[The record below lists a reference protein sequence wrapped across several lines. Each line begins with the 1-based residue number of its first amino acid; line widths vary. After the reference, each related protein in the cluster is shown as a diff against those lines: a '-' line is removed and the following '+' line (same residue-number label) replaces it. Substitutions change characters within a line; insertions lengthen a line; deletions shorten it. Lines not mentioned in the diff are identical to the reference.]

1 MAFVVRQDMQRSN
14 LMTQE
19 IDHLFSDLNSS
30 IDYCMKNVQ
39 QSGFSPPSTRRKQL
53 RSQSS
58 ISESPSSASE
68 SSSSSATS
76 PASESRGVVQHGFH
90 QRYVALGGRVNRRR
104 CGRRWAR
111 ARTRW
116 CTRAS
121 TRGTGSGTR

>member
-39 QSGFSPPSTRRKQL
+39 QSVLSPLFTRRKQL

-58 ISESPSSASE
+58 ISESPSSVSE
-68 SSSSSATS
+68 SSSSSAAS
-76 PASESRGVVQHGFH
+76 PAPESRGVVQHGFH
-90 QRYVALGGRVNRRR
+90 QRYVAVREELNRRR
-104 CGRRWAR
+104 
-111 ARTRW
+111 
-116 CTRAS
+116 
-121 TRGTGSGTR
+121 